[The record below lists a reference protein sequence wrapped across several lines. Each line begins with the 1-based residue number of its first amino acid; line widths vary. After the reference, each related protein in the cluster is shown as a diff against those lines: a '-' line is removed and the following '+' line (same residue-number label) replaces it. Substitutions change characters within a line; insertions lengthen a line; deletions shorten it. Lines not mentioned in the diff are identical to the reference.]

1 MHRSIRRGL
10 AIGSL
15 CGLLAGC
22 AVAPPSAVEDAC
34 EIFTEKPEWY
44 EASLRSEERW
54 GLPIQ
59 IQLAIVRQESSFQ
72 HDARPSRARVLGMP
86 MWWRSSSA
94 YGYAQ
99 AKDSTWDWYR
109 LKTGNGSADRD
120 DYADAVDF
128 IGWYSDVSQ
137 QRLGIAKWDTYRL
150 YLAYHEGHGG
160 FERKTYLHKRWL
172 MDVARKVEGYAERY
186 GQQLRACRQAP
197 ARRPSHWP
205 FLVRALLPLSDS
217 AQVSRAPMRP
227 DSLALRGSAQI
238 G

>member
-1 MHRSIRRGL
+1 MRRSTGRGL
-10 AIGSL
+10 LIGSL
-15 CGLLAGC
+15 WVLVTGC
-22 AVAPPSAVEDAC
+22 AVTPPTTVENAC
-34 EIFTEKPEWY
+34 DIFTEKPDWY

-72 HDARPSRARVLGMP
+72 HDAKPPRARILGVP
-86 MWWRSSSA
+86 MWWRTSSA

-109 LKTGNGSADRD
+109 LKTGNSGADRD

-128 IGWYSDVSQ
+128 IGWYSEVSQ
-137 QRLGIAKWDTYRL
+137 QLLGISKWDTYRQ

-186 GQQLRACRQAP
+186 GQQLRTCRQGPDQRPSYWPFLSHAIPSPADPAAAAGATAP
-197 ARRPSHWP
+197 AR
-205 FLVRALLPLSDS
+205 
-217 AQVSRAPMRP
+217 APG
-227 DSLALRGSAQI
+227 LRRLTRI